1 MNIQTTKTFDIQYS
15 KLDIRSKKMFKNRVE
30 LFRVNPFDI
39 TLRNHAL
46 KGRYLGYRTID
57 VSGDIRALYTVKGN
71 IVIIFSFIGT
81 HSQLY

>member
-1 MNIQTTKTFDIQYS
+1 MNIQTTKTFDKQYS
-15 KLDIRSKKMFKNRVE
+15 KLDIKSKKLFKNRVE

>member
-1 MNIQTTKTFDIQYS
+1 MNIQTTKTFDEQFS
-15 KLDIRSKKMFKNRVE
+15 KLDIKSKKLFKNRVE